1 MLLLAL
7 LLAVAAPVGGV
18 PGIKHVVWQDAACEL
33 HPIMQLV
40 TFEVCATR
48 ILAAA
53 SATEWHRT
61 TVNPPPRISAQSR
74 PSACST
80 SFRGAAER
88 SDRYAVRI

>member
-61 TVNPPPRISAQSR
+61 TVNPPAKNKRAVPPKLHFLSR
-74 PSACST
+74 SSG
-80 SFRGAAER
+80 GA
-88 SDRYAVRI
+88 SDRYAVRM

>member
-1 MLLLAL
+1 
-7 LLAVAAPVGGV
+7 
-18 PGIKHVVWQDAACEL
+18 L

-61 TVNPPPRISAQSR
+61 TVNPPAKNKRAVPPKR
-74 PSACST
+74 T

-88 SDRYAVRI
+88 PTAMR

>member
-40 TFEVCATR
+40 TF
-48 ILAAA
+48 LAAA

-61 TVNPPPRISAQSR
+61 AVNPPAKNKR
-74 PSACST
+74 
-80 SFRGAAER
+80 
-88 SDRYAVRI
+88 AVPP

>member
-1 MLLLAL
+1 VLLLAL

-61 TVNPPPRISAQSR
+61 TVNPPTKSAQSR
-74 PSACST
+74 PSACCT

-88 SDRYAVRI
+88 PTAMR

>member
-18 PGIKHVVWQDAACEL
+18 PGIKHVVWQDAACEF

-61 TVNPPPRISAQSR
+61 TVNPPAKNTAQ
-74 PSACST
+74 AH
-80 SFRGAAER
+80 AALPFAEQR
-88 SDRYAVRI
+88 SGPTAMR